1 MTLAT
6 NTPIQQAVSMAVSS
20 ISNEYLKN
28 QLKDLPESI
37 SKGQSISKALQNIKV
52 IPPLFLNLIQ
62 TGEQS
67 GDLESMLETVAKV
80 YDDLTENSINRW
92 ISLIEPVMMLVIGFI
107 ITIIV
112 MSVII
117 PITDISTG
125 AKLK

>member
-20 ISNEYLKN
+20 ISNEYLKK

-52 IPPLFLNLIQ
+52 IPPLFLNLIK

-67 GDLESMLETVAKV
+67 GELESMLETVAKV
-80 YDDLTENSINRW
+80 YDDLTENTINRW

-107 ITIIV
+107 IAVIV

>member
-1 MTLAT
+1 
-6 NTPIQQAVSMAVSS
+6 
-20 ISNEYLKN
+20 
-28 QLKDLPESI
+28 
-37 SKGQSISKALQNIKV
+37 
-52 IPPLFLNLIQ
+52 IQ

-67 GDLESMLETVAKV
+67 GELESMLETVAKV

-107 ITIIV
+107 IAIIV